1 MIILLKDLYVKNNKT
16 KWTEE
21 MENLLHM
28 AGDISRV
35 TARDK
40 PCYNVN
46 EVIKALRYT
55 AKK

>member
-40 PCYNVN
+40 PCYNVY
-46 EVIKALRYT
+46 EVIQALRYR